1 MTDHSKTITLNDVLK
16 YIKNAGNGDMVKI
29 LMEILSWF
37 KLRNLGNPFNYNR
50 AFEFIQ
56 AFFLGFSLLPV
67 GGGSDFIKLKTK
79 KTGEGKGTEWK
90 GFAKTGKEKSHS
102 WSYNGTSRFDTLE
115 EQEEYCKNKI
125 MRDEYHY
132 WTIFNYEEGRLV
144 KTYKVKNVDVW
155 SLIWTKWEK
164 SWYNSNNKD
173 PRIGGTVSTK
183 ELNDKNINYEVI
195 SHS

>member
-1 MTDHSKTITLNDVLK
+1 MTEINSPAEAVDTILSLLK
-16 YIKNAGNGDMVKI
+16 Y
-29 LMEILSWF
+29 F
-37 KLRNLGNPFNYNR
+37 KKEGLGNPFNYNR
-50 AFEFIQ
+50 GFEFLQ
-56 AFFLGFSLLPV
+56 ADVLDFDLLPV
-67 GGGSDFIKLKTK
+67 GGGSDFISKDK
-79 KTGEGKGTEWK
+79 KETGEGKGTEDK
-90 GFAKTGKEKSHS
+90 GLTKKGVEKSHS

-115 EQEEYCKNKI
+115 EQKEYCKKKI

-132 WTIFNYEEGRLV
+132 WTIFNYEVGELV

-183 ELNDKNINYEVI
+183 ELNDKNIPYEVI
-195 SHS
+195 THS

>member
-1 MTDHSKTITLNDVLK
+1 MTEITTPQEAVEQ
-16 YIKNAGNGDMVKI
+16 I
-29 LMEILSWF
+29 LRLLRYF
-37 KLRNLGNPFNYNR
+37 KKEGLGNPFNYNR
-50 AFEFIQ
+50 GFEFLQ

-67 GGGSDFIKLKTK
+67 GGGSDFIKLETK

-90 GFAKTGKEKSHS
+90 GFGKTGKEKSHS

-115 EQEEYCKNKI
+115 EQEVYCKKKI
-125 MRDEYHY
+125 MRDDYHY
-132 WTIFNYEEGRLV
+132 WTVFDYEEGKLV

-164 SWYNSNNKD
+164 SWHNPNSKD

-183 ELNDKNINYEVI
+183 ELNDNNINYEVI
-195 SHS
+195 VH